1 MAWAETLLFKKL
13 VIGFS
18 MKEAVFVEHPGLSH
32 FHLEKKM
39 EASRQEIEKWGIKAG
54 KTSGYNCIQLN

>member
-18 MKEAVFVEHPGLSH
+18 MKEAVFVEHPGLSN
-32 FHLEKKM
+32 FHLEKK
-39 EASRQEIEKWGIKAG
+39 ILKWRLVGRKL
-54 KTSGYNCIQLN
+54 KSGG

>member
-18 MKEAVFVEHPGLSH
+18 MKEAVFVEHPGLSN
-32 FHLEKKM
+32 FRLEKKM
-39 EASRQEIEKWGIKAG
+39 EASRQEIEKWG
-54 KTSGYNCIQLN
+54 